1 MSGTSPYPYR
11 TPSFHSSSYLPK
23 LEADFLKEF
32 SCCGKTLPSLHDLLT
47 HYEECHAQQTPQ
59 SLRSA
64 SIAQQERDSQSRN
77 GKPTIAIQSAATLQQ
92 QQRQQNYQQ
101 TGRAQSG
108 MGLATPASSGSSA
121 LSSGI
126 QQMRQAQSSQP
137 STPTQARATPEII
150 SVDMEGVESMD
161 MDDPIEA
168 IDSIPA
174 SVNNIQ
180 VNGVT
185 GFGSRPALNLTNTN
199 GMVHQ
204 GLRTAQ
210 PTTPSTSAFG
220 FQNNPTVSSVNTPT
234 LSAAAHGNFS
244 PDTSV
249 PGTPAE
255 LDDDYANLLSM
266 NNMPMGGNMNVNLS
280 NLNNM
285 GNMNLFGL
293 GNDLGLD
300 LCIDEPAKRLYSPN
314 GGFGTQQ
321 HRQIQQQLA
330 NFNLN
335 GGGNQYVGMNFA
347 GMSQLS
353 NEDIMRRLQQ
363 QKFLAQMQG
372 LGGMS
377 GQSTNIM
384 GMNGEE
390 HKPFKCPVIGCE
402 KAYKNQNGLKYVA
415 NTSLDTLTNPFPDIT
430 KLMVI

>member
-1 MSGTSPYPYR
+1 MR
-11 TPSFHSSSYLPK
+11 
-23 LEADFLKEF
+23 DF

-64 SIAQQERDSQSRN
+64 SMAQQARDSQQPN
-77 GKPTIAIQSAATLQQ
+77 GRPALAMQSASTIQQ
-92 QQRQQNYQQ
+92 QQRQQSYQQ
-101 TGRAQSG
+101 AGRMQNGLGVGNSTTSG
-108 MGLATPASSGSSA
+108 TSA

-137 STPTQARATPEII
+137 TTPVQARSTPEMV
-150 SVDMEGVESMD
+150 SEDMEGVENMD
-161 MDDPIEA
+161 MDDPIDAMEG
-168 IDSIPA
+168 IPA
-174 SVNNIQ
+174 PTNNIQ

-185 GFGSRPALNLTNTN
+185 GFGQRPAMNLTNTN

-204 GLRTAQ
+204 GLRTSQ
-210 PTTPSTSAFG
+210 PTTPAASGFG
-220 FQNNPTVSSVNTPT
+220 FQHNPTVSSVNTPT
-234 LSAAAHGNFS
+234 LSAAMHGNFS

-255 LDDDYANLLSM
+255 LDDDYASMLSM
-266 NNMPMGGNMNVNLS
+266 NNMNNLSMGNMNVNLS
-280 NLNNM
+280 NMNNL
-285 GNMNLFGL
+285 GNMNLFGI

-330 NFNLN
+330 SFNLN
-335 GGGNQYVGMNFA
+335 AGNQFGGMNLA

-353 NEDIMRRLQQ
+353 NEDIMRRIQQ

-377 GQSTNIM
+377 GQPTNIM
-384 GMNGEE
+384 AMGDLE

-402 KAYKNQNGLKYVA
+402 KAYKNQNGLKYVICTVLKA
-415 NTSLDTLTNPFPDIT
+415 QTDRI
-430 KLMVI
+430 